1 MLFVPSHLVTLATQA
16 VDTGLV
22 VDIGHQEALLVPV
35 YEGVPVLRIWQSQPL
50 AGAAIEQS
58 VSFSVDSFHVYFIN
72 ILFVKFSKQVLR

>member
-1 MLFVPSHLVTLATQA
+1 MPSHLVTLATQA

-22 VDIGHQEALLVPV
+22 LDIGHQEALLVPV

-58 VSFSVDSFHVYFIN
+58 VSLAVIVKHLFH
-72 ILFVKFSKQVLR
+72 